1 MINEFFQHPETFLQ
15 GSIII
20 AFVSAYAAGLMTSLT
35 PCVYPVIPIT
45 VAYIGVQKSES
56 ALKRALVSIIYVLGM
71 SVTYTALGAFAAMT
85 GMLFGQIQSNPWLY
99 FVIANICLIMG
110 LSMMGFF
117 NISIPLPAFL
127 SSAQR
132 TSSRGSLIG
141 SFSVGVMS
149 GLIVGPCTTPVLA
162 ALLTIIASQ
171 QNVALGM
178 SLMFVFAVGMGTLLI
193 AIGSFARLITRLP
206 KSGTWMV
213 WVNRIFGLILICV
226 GEYFLI
232 KAGTLW
238 F

>member
-1 MINEFFQHPETFLQ
+1 MISDFFQHPETFLQ

-20 AFVSAYAAGLMTSLT
+20 AFVAAYAAGLLTSLT

-45 VAYIGVQKSES
+45 IAYLGVQKSTS
-56 ALKRALVSIIYVLGM
+56 TLRRVLISIIYVLGM
-71 SVTYTALGAFAAMT
+71 AVTYTALGAFAAMT

-99 FVIANICLIMG
+99 FIIANICLIMG

-117 NISIPLPAFL
+117 SIAIPLPAFL
-127 SSAQR
+127 SSPQK
-132 TSSRGSLIG
+132 TSSRGSLMGGFI
-141 SFSVGVMS
+141 VGVMS

-162 ALLTIIASQ
+162 ALLTIIASR

-178 SLMFVFAVGMGTLLI
+178 SLMFVFSVGMGTLLI
-193 AIGSFARLITRLP
+193 AIGSFARIITHLP

-213 WVNRIFGLILICV
+213 WVNRIFGLILVCV